1 MVRQQEYQRRGGP
14 GVRPFAEFPV
24 DQIDRSALP
33 TVPHF
38 SGFTFDRH
46 ARLWIEWRDGQ
57 PVAAVP
63 VEAVGHF

>member
-1 MVRQQEYQRRGGP
+1 MPRP
-14 GVRPFAEFPV
+14 VRPFAEFPV

-38 SGFTFDRH
+38 NGFTFDRH
-46 ARLWIEWRDGQ
+46 ARLWIEWRDGH